1 MQEASRETIIL
12 YSIFFSFVSL
22 TCKSA
27 HKTETTRRSVCY
39 RRQDLK
45 REGTK
50 DVMGWT
56 KPFYTCHCQAPSSW
70 GQTGSV
76 QHCRVS
82 NGDHLNRKRR
92 ASRGRIALLSLL
104 PCLPVIPVLHS
115 PSLHQM
121 GPSEQPPGGFLREK
135 TEGVYFELVGWS
147 MSASIFD
154 SILCALCLMETW
166 QSGKERLAG

>member
-1 MQEASRETIIL
+1 MQKCTQDRNNQKICLLQKTGFEKRRYKRCYGMDKAFLHMPLSG
-12 YSIFFSFVSL
+12 SQFV
-22 TCKSA
+22 
-27 HKTETTRRSVCY
+27 R
-39 RRQDLK
+39 
-45 REGTK
+45 
-50 DVMGWT
+50 
-56 KPFYTCHCQAPSSW
+56 
-70 GQTGSV
+70 TGSV

-121 GPSEQPPGGFLREK
+121 DPSEQPPGGFLREK

-166 QSGKERLAG
+166 QSGKKG